1 MGLMS
6 LAETTLQDAR
16 YAARRLARSP
26 GATAAAVLTLAL
38 GIGAN
43 TAIFSVVQSVLLRSL
58 PFHDPDRLTMIWLA
72 DAEHGFP
79 RDVFSYPRFL
89 DTRAHSASLRDA
101 AAFSRETFALSG
113 VDEPEQLSGVAASAN
128 LFSLLGAKARVGRTF
143 LPGEDVK
150 GRDRVVVLAHGLWT
164 RRFGADP
171 RIVGRRLL
179 LSGQPYEVIGVMPA
193 GFAFPERRQEIWVP
207 LAPEGG
213 DRDSRG
219 SLWLDV
225 VARLRPGVSPAQAE
239 AELAALGRRLG
250 EQYPATDKRSGV
262 VLVPLRDQLTEKVR
276 GGLLLLSAAVLC
288 VLLVACANVA
298 GMQLARAAARHR
310 EIAARLA
317 LGAGPGR
324 LLRQLLTENL
334 VLFALGGALG
344 LLVAVWG
351 VQGLLRIAPA
361 ELEQMQGVQV
371 NWSAAAFALAT
382 CVLTGLLFGLS
393 PAAQALGAQP
403 ADALRQRGSGG
414 PASRAF
420 PWRGAGTR
428 RNLIRRGAGTRRL
441 VVAQMALAVALLTGA
456 GLLVRSFLRVQ
467 QMDLGFK
474 PDRLLA
480 ATLVLPPSKY
490 GYGPKIEQFYRQLAT
505 RLAADPRVRSVGAVE
520 HLLLGSLPNAAGS
533 FTIEGQAAGPR
544 AVEQPITRDSILPGY
559 FRTIG
564 EPLVA
569 GRDFSAADGPGAP
582 PVAIVNA
589 RLAKLYW
596 PGQDPVG
603 KRFCYGGAQPG
614 STWLTI
620 VGVAAEAR
628 RGEPG
633 AADWLQSYVPLAQRP
648 RLRQTLLLRT
658 QGDPLAL
665 AGTVRQAVRSLDPA
679 QPISTLTTVERMLA
693 DRLAPRRF
701 TMLLLACFAAT
712 ALLMAAIGLYGV
724 MSYLVAL
731 RAQEIGLRM
740 AIGARRADVM
750 RLIAGHAAT
759 LACLGG
765 GAGILAALAVTRW
778 MSTLLYGIGSLDPL
792 SFLLAP
798 LALAAAVSA
807 AALIPTWRAIRVDPM
822 SVLRQE

>member
-6 LAETTLQDAR
+6 LAETTFQDAG

-58 PFHDPDRLTMIWLA
+58 PFRDPDRLTMIWLA

-101 AAFSRETFALSG
+101 AAFSRATFALSG

-143 LPGEDVK
+143 LPGEDVP
-150 GRDRVVVLAHGLWT
+150 GRDHVVVLAHGLWV

-171 RIVGRRLL
+171 RIAGRRLL
-179 LSGQPYEVIGVMPA
+179 LNGQPYEVIGVMPA

-207 LAPEGG
+207 LAPVGE

-225 VARLRPGVSPAQAE
+225 VGRLRPGVRPAQAD

-250 EQYPATDKRSGV
+250 EQYPATDRRSGV

-351 VQGLLRIAPA
+351 VQGLVRIAPA

-393 PAAQALGAQP
+393 PAAQALGGQP
-403 ADALRQRGSGG
+403 ADALRLRGPGG
-414 PASRAF
+414 PAARSF
-420 PWRGAGTR
+420 PRHGAGTR
-428 RNLIRRGAGTRRL
+428 RYL
-441 VVAQMALAVALLTGA
+441 VVAQMALAVALLTGS

-474 PDRLLA
+474 PDHLLA

-490 GYGPKIEQFYRQLAT
+490 GDGPKIEQFYHQLAA
-505 RLAADPRVRSVGAVE
+505 RLAVDPRVRSVGAVE

-533 FTIEGQAAGPR
+533 FTIEGQAAGPQ
-544 AVEQPITRDSILPGY
+544 VVQQPITWDSVLPGY

-569 GRDFSAADGPGAP
+569 GRDFSPADGPGAP
-582 PVAIVNA
+582 PVAIINA
-589 RLAKLYW
+589 GLAKLYW
-596 PGQDPVG
+596 PGQDPIG
-603 KRFCYGGAQPG
+603 KRFCYGSPQPG
-614 STWLTI
+614 ATSWLTI

-628 RGEPG
+628 RSEPG

-648 RLRQTLLLRT
+648 RSRQTLLLRT

-679 QPISTLTTVERMLA
+679 QPISTLTTVERLLA

-701 TMLLLACFAAT
+701 NMLLLACFST
-712 ALLMAAIGLYGV
+712 LALLMAAIGLYGV
-724 MSYLVAL
+724 MSYLVTL

-740 AIGARRADVM
+740 AIGARRADVL

-765 GAGILAALAVTRW
+765 GAGILASLAVTRW
-778 MSTLLYGIGSLDPL
+778 MSSLLYGIGSLDPL
-792 SFLLAP
+792 SFALAP

-807 AALIPTWRAIRVDPM
+807 AALFPTWRALRVDPI